1 MIVDKT
7 KASTGRSGYGE
18 STAHIWIFEAAGE
31 EYRKFRLESTSLET
45 GKMMAVLEVPVKKQG
60 SYYQA
65 PVVMK
70 AKPEEYLLRITNS
83 MSLKIELRV
92 EE

>member
-1 MIVDKT
+1 
-7 KASTGRSGYGE
+7 
-18 STAHIWIFEAAGE
+18 
-31 EYRKFRLESTSLET
+31 
-45 GKMMAVLEVPVKKQG
+45 MMAVLEVPVKKQG

-65 PVVMK
+65 LVIMK